1 MSSAVCLIAV
11 LVSVWVYLQV
21 FYETLWDK
29 LCLMSVCSMTLR
41 FSVRKKAL
49 CIVAFILLL

>member
-29 LCLMSVCSMTLR
+29 LC
-41 FSVRKKAL
+41 
-49 CIVAFILLL
+49 FIECVQHDITF